1 MSDAD
6 RWTPD
11 QSVIDAARS
20 RSTPLRDLS
29 EMDRSVVIAALT
41 LDGWTSAR
49 IADRLVC
56 SLRTVQVYRAR
67 PATRAVRYALEVRRA
82 TLASLQDAIGVVS
95 QDSHLFHDTMRAN
108 LLYARPEA
116 TDEQVWRALEGAHIA
131 ELVRALPEGLEEI
144 VY

>member
-1 MSDAD
+1 MSDAG

-49 IADRLVC
+49 MADRLVC
-56 SLRTVQVYRAR
+56 SLRTVQEYRAR
-67 PATRAVRYALEVRRA
+67 PATRAVRYALEVRRELEQVKSTA
-82 TLASLQDAIGVVS
+82 ALTRRIVEQDAVAAAARIERLTSQRDALVAIASPKPQGTQHVS
-95 QDSHLFHDTMRAN
+95 DSYPARGYLRA
-108 LLYARPEA
+108 
-116 TDEQVWRALEGAHIA
+116 
-131 ELVRALPEGLEEI
+131 
-144 VY
+144 

>member
-67 PATRAVRYALEVRRA
+67 PATRAVRYALEVRRELEQVKSTA
-82 TLASLQDAIGVVS
+82 ALTRRIVEQDAVAAAARIERLTS
-95 QDSHLFHDTMRAN
+95 QRD
-108 LLYARPEA
+108 
-116 TDEQVWRALEGAHIA
+116 ALVAIA
-131 ELVRALPEGLEEI
+131 SPKP
-144 VY
+144 